1 MDGAVLKQRMKRTL
15 VTSTLACALALAAVA
30 APALSLRPYRPEPVD
45 FELAAPGA
53 PPLRAAATAGFVSP
67 VVRAPR
73 RFNLAGLR
81 WSGRAAPRIAIRVR
95 RTGGR
100 WSAWTPVAGHPDGG
114 PDPTRGEP
122 AGRSVSSPLW
132 AGEADE
138 LQYRLSRP
146 VARLRLHFVNTTGSS
161 TRLARMSTA
170 LRASTAGA
178 LVAVAALVQ
187 PARAQS
193 PVPAIVPR
201 SAWGAADCAP
211 RAAAS
216 YGEVKAAFVH
226 HTVTANDYT
235 PEQAP
240 AAVLAICRYHRNA
253 NRWTDVGYNF
263 LVDKYGTIYE
273 GRAGGVGRAVLGA
286 QAQGFNAQTTG
297 IANIGTHSALPQ
309 TDAALD
315 SIARLIRWKL
325 PLHGQ
330 PTAGTVPVTS
340 AGGASNRFGRGQEVT
355 LERISGHR
363 DGNSTSCPGEALY
376 AQLPNLR
383 ARVGGVAP
391 VTPRTRIEAT
401 VGPGVVRFPQ
411 QARLTGTLRMLT
423 GAGVGGAPVEVQAFA
438 GRAGWRTVA
447 RTTSA
452 AGGAFEALLSP
463 PAKRVLRARFPGG
476 QGLLGST
483 SRQGTVLVRPTLT
496 TTRSVS
502 RAQVGRTPVIA
513 GTIGPAKKRVLVV
526 VERRIGG
533 RNRRVGRVLVPARG
547 GRFRTAFRLRQSGL
561 HRFSAVFAGDAAN
574 LPASGVPV
582 YVRAL
587 GTAGGG
593 ASRR

>member
-1 MDGAVLKQRMKRTL
+1 MLKQHPVKRTL
-15 VTSTLACALALAAVA
+15 VILVLACATVLAAVA

-45 FELAAPGA
+45 FEMAAPGGPA
-53 PPLRAAATAGFVSP
+53 VRAAGAAGFVSP
-67 VVRAPR
+67 VLRAPR

-81 WSGRAAPRIAIRVR
+81 WSGSAEPRIAVRVR
-95 RTGGR
+95 RSEGR
-100 WSAWTPVAGHPDGG
+100 WGRWTPVAGHPDGG
-114 PDPTRGEP
+114 PDPRRAEP
-122 AGRSVSSPLW
+122 GSRSVSSPLW

-146 VARLRLHFVNTTGSS
+146 VAGLRLHFVNTTGST
-161 TRLARMSTA
+161 TRIARVRTA
-170 LRASTAGA
+170 VRAAASSA
-178 LVAVAALVQ
+178 LVAVAALDA
-187 PARAQS
+187 ARAQT
-193 PVPAIVPR
+193 PAPAIVPR

-211 RAAAS
+211 RGPAA

-235 PEQAP
+235 PAQAP

-253 NRWTDVGYNF
+253 NGWNDVGYNF
-263 LVDKYGTIYE
+263 LVDKYGVIYE
-273 GRAGGVGRAVLGA
+273 GRAGGVGLAVLGA
-286 QAQGFNAQTTG
+286 QAQGYNAQTTG
-297 IANIGTHSALPQ
+297 IANIGTHSTLPQ
-309 TDAALD
+309 SDAALD

-391 VTPRTRIEAT
+391 VTPRTRIDAT
-401 VGPGVVRFPQ
+401 VGPGVVSFPQ
-411 QARLTGTLRMLT
+411 QARLTGTLRRLT
-423 GAGVGGAPVEVQAFA
+423 GAGVSGAPVEVQAFA

-483 SRQGTVLVRPTLT
+483 SRQGVVLVRPTLT

-502 RAQVGRTPVIA
+502 RAPVGRTPVIA
-513 GTIGPAKKRVLVV
+513 GTIGPAKRRVLVV

-533 RNRRVGRVLVPARG
+533 RNRRVARVLVPARG
-547 GRFRTAFRLRQSGL
+547 GRFRTAFRLRRAGL
-561 HRFSAVFAGDAAN
+561 FRFSAVFAGDAAN
-574 LPASGVPV
+574 LSATGMPV
-582 YVRAL
+582 YVRAV
-587 GTAGGG
+587 GTAGGA